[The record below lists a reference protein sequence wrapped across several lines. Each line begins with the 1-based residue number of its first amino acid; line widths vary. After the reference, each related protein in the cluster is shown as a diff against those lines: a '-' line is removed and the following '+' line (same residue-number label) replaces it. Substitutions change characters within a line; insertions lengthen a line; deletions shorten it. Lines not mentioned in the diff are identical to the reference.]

1 MTLRS
6 TRHLIPLLAATFIL
20 AMAGCARHSAAWPE
34 MDKAEALMESRPDSA
49 LRIIDGIDPGSL
61 DAREENARY
70 ALLRSMALDKN
81 YIDTTTFDILQ
92 PAIDYYPEHGTPD
105 ERLRTYYYQG
115 VIHLNRKEDEAAM
128 QSLMKA
134 IDQHAEATDSLTLAR
149 AYAAEGTLFYNEY
162 KIRDYVKCNLAAAD
176 LYLGKGKTLLA
187 IKRYTNAL
195 DGYILTSDREKADS
209 MLAICRPLVER
220 NHEGAKYLNPS
231 IVSYILKFGTPKEIS
246 ICLTEYQDM
255 HMTPD
260 DTVDF
265 ARGYLKIGE
274 HDKAMQLINSVEP
287 GVSILDTLKY
297 DLNKIDILDS
307 LGRYKEAYLLLREYA
322 VLNDGYHNELFSND
336 LLHADKRHQLEIDSL
351 NSLRKKDK
359 TIWGMLCGVFALIGL
374 AGWLYYLAYR
384 QKARR
389 RLAEKENECLR
400 LQREYLQKEKAKAEA
415 EKKIAEAE
423 RLKEQAR
430 KDKAEA
436 DRQKAEVEKAKA
448 ETDRQKA
455 EVEKSKAETDRQ
467 KAEVEKARAEADRQK
482 AEVEKAKAEADRQKA
497 EVEKAKVEAE
507 KVKAEADRQ
516 KAEVEKAKVEAEK
529 VKAEADR
536 QKAEMERDRKTRE
549 VENLQ
554 KKVADLEEEQN
565 RLKELEATQAEMAR
579 PVREAINRHLEML
592 NGLLRKEITNKNDHA
607 ALFRKWVEMVHGD
620 RKEFMRM
627 MRQAYE
633 ESHPGFIKHLVDHD
647 LTDDEVGYLC
657 LYAIGLRGN
666 EIGDYIRNKRHYIM
680 GSAIRKKLGLGE
692 HDTNLG
698 KYVRTLLEGYQ
709 L

>member
-6 TRHLIPLLAATFIL
+6 TRYLIPLLSVTFIL
-20 AMAGCARHSAAWPE
+20 AMAGCARHSAAWSE
-34 MDKAEALMESRPDSA
+34 MDKAEAIMESRPDSA
-49 LRIIDGIDPGSL
+49 LRIIDGIDSGSL
-61 DAREENARY
+61 DGREENARY

-81 YIDTTTFDILQ
+81 YIDTTIFDILQ
-92 PAIDYYPEHGTPD
+92 PAIDYYPEHGTAD

-134 IDQHAEATDSLTLAR
+134 IDLHAEATDSLTLAR

-209 MLAICRPLVER
+209 MLAICRPLIER
-220 NHEGAKYLNPS
+220 NPEGEKYLNPS

-322 VLNDGYHNELFSND
+322 VLNDGYHNELFIND

-359 TIWGMLCGVFALIGL
+359 TILGILCGVFALTII
-374 AGWLYYLAYR
+374 AVWLYYLGYR
-384 QKARR
+384 QKTRR
-389 RLAEKENECLR
+389 RLTEKENENLKLR
-400 LQREYLQKEKAKAEA
+400 QESLQKEKAKAEA
-415 EKKIAEAE
+415 EKTIAEAD
-423 RLKEQAR
+423 RLKTQAR
-430 KDKAEA
+430 KEKAEA
-436 DRQKAEVEKAKA
+436 DRQKAEAEKA
-448 ETDRQKA
+448 Q
-455 EVEKSKAETDRQ
+455 
-467 KAEVEKARAEADRQK
+467 AEADRQK

-497 EVEKAKVEAE
+497 EAEKAQ
-507 KVKAEADRQ
+507 AEADRQ
-516 KAEVEKAKVEAEK
+516 KAEVEKAK
-529 VKAEADR
+529 AEADR
-536 QKAEMERDRKTRE
+536 QEAEMERDRKARE
-549 VENLQ
+549 VEDLQ

-579 PVREAINRHLEML
+579 PVREAINRRLEML

-607 ALFRKWVEMVHGD
+607 APFKKWVEMVHGD

-698 KYVRTLLEGYQ
+698 KYVRTMLEGYQ

>member
-6 TRHLIPLLAATFIL
+6 TRHIIPLLAATFIL

-92 PAIDYYPEHGTPD
+92 PAIDYYPEHGTAD
-105 ERLRTYYYQG
+105 ERLRTYYHQG

-134 IDQHAEATDSLTLAR
+134 IDLHAEATDTLTLAR
-149 AYAAEGTLFYNEY
+149 AYVAEGNLFYNEY
-162 KIRDYVKCNLAAAD
+162 KISDYIKCNLAAAE
-176 LYLGKGKTLLA
+176 LYKAKHDT
-187 IKRYTNAL
+187 IKEFRRYRNAF
-195 DGYILTSDREKADS
+195 DGYTIMGNRVKADS
-209 MLAICRPLVER
+209 MLAICRKAVDENPEY
-220 NHEGAKYLNPS
+220 KMYLSPS
-231 IVSYILKFGTPKEIS
+231 LLSYILKFGTQQEIKE
-246 ICLTEYQDM
+246 CLYRYQDIEL
-255 HMTPD
+255 TSEE
-260 DTVDF
+260 TVDL
-265 ARGYLKIGE
+265 ARGFLQIGE
-274 HDKAMQLINSVEP
+274 PDRALDVINGVAIGPRTLDSV
-287 GVSILDTLKY
+287 KY
-297 DLNKIDILDS
+297 DLNKIDILEK
-307 LGRYKEAYLLLREYA
+307 LGHYRDAFLLYKEYDA
-322 VLNDGYHNELFSND
+322 VNDRYYKGLFTND

-351 NSLRKKDK
+351 NRLRKKDK
-359 TIWGMLCGVFALIGL
+359 TILGILCGVFALTII
-374 AGWLYYLAYR
+374 AVWLYYLGYR

-389 RLAEKENECLR
+389 RLTEKENENLKLR
-400 LQREYLQKEKAKAEA
+400 QESLQKDKAKAEA
-415 EKKIAEAE
+415 EKTI
-423 RLKEQAR
+423 
-430 KDKAEA
+430 AEA
-436 DRQKAEVEKAKA
+436 DRLKAQARKEK
-448 ETDRQKA
+448 
-455 EVEKSKAETDRQ
+455 
-467 KAEVEKARAEADRQK
+467 AEADRQK

-497 EVEKAKVEAE
+497 E
-507 KVKAEADRQ
+507 AD
-516 KAEVEKAKVEAEK
+516 
-529 VKAEADR
+529 
-536 QKAEMERDRKTRE
+536 RDRKAHE
-549 VENLQ
+549 VEDLR

-579 PVREAINRHLEML
+579 PVREAINRRLEML
-592 NGLLRKEITNKNDHA
+592 NGLLRKEITNKDDHA
-607 ALFRKWVEMVHGD
+607 APYKKWVEMVHGD

-633 ESHPGFIKHLVDHD
+633 ESHPGFIKHLADHD

>member
-6 TRHLIPLLAATFIL
+6 TRYLIPLLSVTFIL
-20 AMAGCARHSAAWPE
+20 AMAGCARHSAAWSE
-34 MDKAEALMESRPDSA
+34 MDKAEAIMESRPDSA
-49 LRIIDGIDPGSL
+49 LRIIDGIDSGSL
-61 DAREENARY
+61 DGREENARY

-81 YIDTTTFDILQ
+81 YIDTTIFDILQ
-92 PAIDYYPEHGTPD
+92 PAIDYYPEHGTAD

-134 IDQHAEATDSLTLAR
+134 IDLHAEATDSLTLAR

-209 MLAICRPLVER
+209 MLAICRPLIER
-220 NHEGAKYLNPS
+220 NPEGEKYLNPS

-322 VLNDGYHNELFSND
+322 VLNDGYHNELFIND
-336 LLHADKRHQLEIDSL
+336 LLHADKRHQLEIENL

-359 TIWGMLCGVFALIGL
+359 AIWGIICGVFALAAIAL
-374 AGWLYYLAYR
+374 WLYYLGYR
-384 QKARR
+384 QKTRR
-389 RLAEKENECLR
+389 RMAEKE
-400 LQREYLQKEKAKAEA
+400 KEKAEA
-415 EKKIAEAE
+415 EKIQAELERDKEMLEAEALRRDISDLEAE
-423 RLKEQAR
+423 RDRLKEVERKHTELSQSVRDVIRIRLEVLNSLLAKEIADNDDYAKPYRDWIKTLR
-430 KDKAEA
+430 KDKKKFMDTTSEA
-436 DRQKAEVEKAKA
+436 FAV
-448 ETDRQKA
+448 
-455 EVEKSKAETDRQ
+455 
-467 KAEVEKARAEADRQK
+467 
-482 AEVEKAKAEADRQKA
+482 
-497 EVEKAKVEAE
+497 
-507 KVKAEADRQ
+507 
-516 KAEVEKAKVEAEK
+516 
-529 VKAEADR
+529 
-536 QKAEMERDRKTRE
+536 
-549 VENLQ
+549 
-554 KKVADLEEEQN
+554 
-565 RLKELEATQAEMAR
+565 
-579 PVREAINRHLEML
+579 
-592 NGLLRKEITNKNDHA
+592 
-607 ALFRKWVEMVHGD
+607 
-620 RKEFMRM
+620 
-627 MRQAYE
+627 
-633 ESHPGFIKHLVDHD
+633 SHPRFMEYLHEHG
-647 LTDDEVGYLC
+647 LTQTEINYLC
-657 LYAIGLRGN
+657 MYAIGLRGK
-666 EIGDYIRNKRHYIM
+666 EIGDYIELKRHYVM
-680 GSAIRKKLGLGE
+680 GSAIRSKLGIDKHE
-692 HDTNLG
+692 TNLG
-698 KYVRTLLEGYQ
+698 PYVRQLLNQ
-709 L
+709 LG

>member
-6 TRHLIPLLAATFIL
+6 TRYLIPLLSVTFIL
-20 AMAGCARHSAAWPE
+20 AMAGCARHSAAWSE
-34 MDKAEALMESRPDSA
+34 MDKAEAIMESRPDSA
-49 LRIIDGIDPGSL
+49 LRIIDGIDSGSL
-61 DAREENARY
+61 DGREENARY

-81 YIDTTTFDILQ
+81 YIDTTIFDILQ
-92 PAIDYYPEHGTPD
+92 PAIDYYPEHGTAD

-134 IDQHAEATDSLTLAR
+134 IDLHAEATDSLTLAR

-209 MLAICRPLVER
+209 MLAICRPLIER
-220 NHEGAKYLNPS
+220 NPEGEKYLNPS

-322 VLNDGYHNELFSND
+322 VLNDGYHNELFIND

-359 TIWGMLCGVFALIGL
+359 TILGILCGVFALTII
-374 AGWLYYLAYR
+374 AVWLYYLGYR
-384 QKARR
+384 QKTRR
-389 RLAEKENECLR
+389 RLTEKENENLKLR
-400 LQREYLQKEKAKAEA
+400 QESLQKEKAKAEA
-415 EKKIAEAE
+415 EKTIAEAD
-423 RLKEQAR
+423 RLKTQAR
-430 KDKAEA
+430 KEKAEA
-436 DRQKAEVEKAKA
+436 DRQKAEAEKA
-448 ETDRQKA
+448 Q
-455 EVEKSKAETDRQ
+455 
-467 KAEVEKARAEADRQK
+467 AEADRQK
-482 AEVEKAKAEADRQKA
+482 AEVEKAKAEADRQ
-497 EVEKAKVEAE
+497 E
-507 KVKAEADRQ
+507 
-516 KAEVEKAKVEAEK
+516 
-529 VKAEADR
+529 
-536 QKAEMERDRKTRE
+536 AEMERDRKARE
-549 VENLQ
+549 VEDLQ

-579 PVREAINRHLEML
+579 PVREAINRRLEML

-607 ALFRKWVEMVHGD
+607 APFKKWVEMVHGD

-698 KYVRTLLEGYQ
+698 KYVRTMLEGYQ

>member
-6 TRHLIPLLAATFIL
+6 TRYLIPLLSVTFIL
-20 AMAGCARHSAAWPE
+20 AMAGCARHSAAWTE

-61 DAREENARY
+61 DGREENARY

-81 YIDTTTFDILQ
+81 YIDTTIFDILQ
-92 PAIDYYPEHGTPD
+92 PAIDYYPEHGTAD

-115 VIHLNRKEDEAAM
+115 VSHLNRKEDEAAM

-220 NHEGAKYLNPS
+220 NPEGEKFLTPS
-231 IVSYILKFGTPKEIS
+231 IMSYTLEFGTPEEIKE
-246 ICLTEYQDM
+246 CLYRYLEKDLTTEE
-255 HMTPD
+255 
-260 DTVDF
+260 TVDL
-265 ARGYLKIGE
+265 ARGFLQIRE
-274 HDKAMQLINSVEP
+274 ADRAMQLINSVVP
-287 GVSILDTLKY
+287 GTNILDTLKY

-307 LGRYKEAYLLLREYA
+307 LGRYKEAYLLFREYA
-322 VLNDGYHNELFSND
+322 VLNDGYHNELFTND
-336 LLHADKRHQLEIDSL
+336 LLHADKKHQLEIDSL

-423 RLKEQAR
+423 RLKELAR
-430 KDKAEA
+430 KEKAEADKQKAEA
-436 DRQKAEVEKAKA
+436 DRQKAEA
-448 ETDRQKA
+448 DRQKA
-455 EVEKSKAETDRQ
+455 EA
-467 KAEVEKARAEADRQK
+467 EKAQAEADRQK
-482 AEVEKAKAEADRQKA
+482 AEVD
-497 EVEKAKVEAE
+497 
-507 KVKAEADRQ
+507 
-516 KAEVEKAKVEAEK
+516 
-529 VKAEADR
+529 
-536 QKAEMERDRKTRE
+536 RDRK
-549 VENLQ
+549 
-554 KKVADLEEEQN
+554 K
-565 RLKELEATQAEMAR
+565 AR
-579 PVREAINRHLEML
+579 SRI
-592 NGLLRKEITNKNDHA
+592 
-607 ALFRKWVEMVHGD
+607 
-620 RKEFMRM
+620 
-627 MRQAYE
+627 
-633 ESHPGFIKHLVDHD
+633 S
-647 LTDDEVGYLC
+647 
-657 LYAIGLRGN
+657 
-666 EIGDYIRNKRHYIM
+666 
-680 GSAIRKKLGLGE
+680 RKKWQ
-692 HDTNLG
+692 TFRRS
-698 KYVRTLLEGYQ
+698 KTS
-709 L
+709 

>member
-1 MTLRS
+1 MLFRS
-6 TRHLIPLLAATFIL
+6 
-20 AMAGCARHSAAWPE
+20 
-34 MDKAEALMESRPDSA
+34 
-49 LRIIDGIDPGSL
+49 
-61 DAREENARY
+61 Y

-81 YIDTTTFDILQ
+81 YIDTTIFDILQ
-92 PAIDYYPEHGTPD
+92 PAIDYYPEHGTAD

-134 IDQHAEATDSLTLAR
+134 IDLHAEATDSLTLAR

-209 MLAICRPLVER
+209 MLAICRPLIER
-220 NHEGAKYLNPS
+220 NPEGEKYLNPS

-322 VLNDGYHNELFSND
+322 VLNDGYHNELFIND

-359 TIWGMLCGVFALIGL
+359 TILGILCGVFALTII
-374 AGWLYYLAYR
+374 AVWLYYLGYR
-384 QKARR
+384 QKTRR
-389 RLAEKENECLR
+389 RLTEKENENLKLR
-400 LQREYLQKEKAKAEA
+400 QESLQKEKAKAEA
-415 EKKIAEAE
+415 EKTIAEAD
-423 RLKEQAR
+423 RLKTQAR
-430 KDKAEA
+430 KEKAEA
-436 DRQKAEVEKAKA
+436 DRQKAEAEKA
-448 ETDRQKA
+448 Q
-455 EVEKSKAETDRQ
+455 
-467 KAEVEKARAEADRQK
+467 AEADRQK
-482 AEVEKAKAEADRQKA
+482 AEVEKAKAEADRQ
-497 EVEKAKVEAE
+497 E
-507 KVKAEADRQ
+507 
-516 KAEVEKAKVEAEK
+516 
-529 VKAEADR
+529 
-536 QKAEMERDRKTRE
+536 AEMERDRKARE
-549 VENLQ
+549 VEDLQ

-579 PVREAINRHLEML
+579 PVREAINRRLEML

-607 ALFRKWVEMVHGD
+607 APFKKWVEMVHGD

-698 KYVRTLLEGYQ
+698 KYVRTMLEGYQ

>member
-6 TRHLIPLLAATFIL
+6 TRYLIPLLSVTFIL
-20 AMAGCARHSAAWPE
+20 AMAGCARHSAAWSE

-49 LRIIDGIDPGSL
+49 LRILDSIDSGSL
-61 DAREENARY
+61 DGREENARY

-81 YIDTTTFDILQ
+81 YIDTTIFDILQ
-92 PAIDYYPEHGTPD
+92 PAIDYYSEHGTAD

-115 VIHLNRKEDEAAM
+115 VIHLNRKEYEAAM

-149 AYAAEGTLFYNEY
+149 AYVSEGNLFYNEY
-162 KIRDYVKCNLAAAD
+162 KISDYIQCNLAAAE
-176 LYLGKGKTLLA
+176 LYKAKHDT
-187 IKRYTNAL
+187 IKEFRRYRNAF
-195 DGYILTSDREKADS
+195 DGYTIMGNRVKADS
-209 MLAICRPLVER
+209 MLAICQKAVDENPEC
-220 NHEGAKYLNPS
+220 KMYLSPS
-231 IVSYILKFGTPKEIS
+231 LLSYILKFGTQQEIKE
-246 ICLTEYQDM
+246 CLYRYHNIDLTSEE
-255 HMTPD
+255 
-260 DTVDF
+260 TVDL
-265 ARGYLKIGE
+265 ARGFLQIGE
-274 HDKAMQLINSVEP
+274 PDRALAVINSIEIGPRV
-287 GVSILDTLKY
+287 LDSVKY

-307 LGRYKEAYLLLREYA
+307 LGRYRDAFLLYKEYDA
-322 VLNDGYHNELFSND
+322 VNDRYYKSLFTND

-400 LQREYLQKEKAKAEA
+400 LQREYLHKEKAKAEA

-430 KDKAEA
+430 KEKAEADKQKAEA
-436 DRQKAEVEKAKA
+436 DRQKAEAEKSKA
-448 ETDRQKA
+448 EADRQKA
-455 EVEKSKAETDRQ
+455 EA
-467 KAEVEKARAEADRQK
+467 EKAKAEADRQK
-482 AEVEKAKAEADRQKA
+482 AEVEKAKAEADKQKA
-497 EVEKAKVEAE
+497 EVEKAK
-507 KVKAEADRQ
+507 AEAD
-516 KAEVEKAKVEAEK
+516 K
-529 VKAEADR
+529 
-536 QKAEMERDRKTRE
+536 QKAEMDRDRKARE
-549 VENLQ
+549 VEDLQ
-554 KKVADLEEEQN
+554 KKVADLEEERN
-565 RLKELEATQAEMAR
+565 RLRELEATQSEMAR
-579 PVREAINRHLEML
+579 PVREAINRRLEML
-592 NGLLRKEITNKNDHA
+592 NGLLRKEITNKNNHA
-607 ALFRKWVEMVHGD
+607 APFKKWVEMVHGD

-633 ESHPGFIKHLVDHD
+633 ESHPGFIKHLVDHH

-698 KYVRTLLEGYQ
+698 KYVRTMLEEYQ

>member
-6 TRHLIPLLAATFIL
+6 TRYIIPLLSVTFIL
-20 AMAGCARHSAAWPE
+20 AMAGCARHSAAWSE

-49 LRIIDGIDPGSL
+49 LRILDSIDSGSL
-61 DAREENARY
+61 DGREENARY

-92 PAIDYYPEHGTPD
+92 PAIDYYPEHGTAD

-115 VIHLNRKEDEAAM
+115 RIYLNRKEYEAAM

-134 IDQHAEATDSLTLAR
+134 IDLHSEATDSLTLAR

-162 KIRDYVKCNLAAAD
+162 KIRDYVKCNLTAAD
-176 LYLGKGKTLLA
+176 LYLGKGKSLLA

-209 MLAICRPLVER
+209 MLAICHPLIE
-220 NHEGAKYLNPS
+220 NNPQGEEFLFP
-231 IVSYILKFGTPKEIS
+231 IMISYILEFGTLEEIRK
-246 ICLTEYQDM
+246 CLSENQAIPLTS
-255 HMTPD
+255 D
-260 DTVDF
+260 DTIDF
-265 ARGYLKIGE
+265 ARGYLKVGE
-274 HDKAMQLINSVEP
+274 PEKAMQLINSIVP
-287 GVSILDTLKY
+287 GSSIPDTLKY

-307 LGRYKEAYLLLREYA
+307 LGHYKEAYLLFREYA

-336 LLHADKRHQLEIDSL
+336 LLHADKRHQLKIDGL

-359 TIWGMLCGVFALIGL
+359 TILGILCGVFALTII
-374 AGWLYYLAYR
+374 AAWLYYLGYR

-389 RLAEKENECLR
+389 RLTEKDNENLR
-400 LQREYLQKEKAKAEA
+400 LRQESLKRDKAKAEA

-430 KDKAEA
+430 KEKAEAEKSKAEA
-436 DRQKAEVEKAKA
+436 DRQKAEAEKAQAEADRQKA
-448 ETDRQKA
+448 EAEKAQAEADRQKA

-467 KAEVEKARAEADRQK
+467 KAEVD
-482 AEVEKAKAEADRQKA
+482 
-497 EVEKAKVEAE
+497 
-507 KVKAEADRQ
+507 
-516 KAEVEKAKVEAEK
+516 
-529 VKAEADR
+529 
-536 QKAEMERDRKTRE
+536 RDRKARE
-549 VENLQ
+549 VEDLQ

-579 PVREAINRHLEML
+579 PVREAINRRLEML

-607 ALFRKWVEMVHGD
+607 APFRKWVEMVHGD

-698 KYVRTLLEGYQ
+698 KYVRTMLEGYQ